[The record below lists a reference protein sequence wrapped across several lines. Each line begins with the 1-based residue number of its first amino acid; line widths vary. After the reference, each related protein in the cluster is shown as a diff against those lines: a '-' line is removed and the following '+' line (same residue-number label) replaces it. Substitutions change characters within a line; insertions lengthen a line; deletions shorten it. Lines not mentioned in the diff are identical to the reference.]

1 MNKSKLKA
9 KIKKYVSE
17 SNSVSF
23 KTIELSEQEII
34 NASILLGETLKSGNK
49 IMICGNGGS
58 ASDSSHLAAEFTN
71 QFSDN
76 ISRHGLAA
84 ISLSSDSTF
93 ITAHSNDF
101 SFETVFSRQIE
112 SLGKENDVLLG
123 ITTSGKSKNILK
135 ALEQANSM
143 NIKTILLTGNNTIL
157 NKLASITINI
167 QSENT
172 QYIQES
178 MLQIEHLLISF
189 VEEIIC
195 KS

>member
-23 KTIELSEQEII
+23 KTVELSEQEII

>member
-23 KTIELSEQEII
+23 KTVELSEQEII
-34 NASILLGETLKSGNK
+34 NASILLGKTLKSGNK